1 MQAMMMNQSK
11 IQEGMDQY
19 TQPKPDGDIDLV
31 DAVRQLLL
39 GAGLHANVQSSYND
53 NRFIRE
59 AMGKPSTI
67 QRFLLNRYWNQQ
79 LLTASHPSI
88 EERYCLIPNGDVKDW
103 MKLFQAKILPFLM
116 ANGLP
121 VVI

>member
-1 MQAMMMNQSK
+1 MMNQTK

-19 TQPKPDGDIDLV
+19 TQPKPEGDIDLV
-31 DAVRQLLL
+31 EAVRQLLL
-39 GAGLHANVQSSYND
+39 SAGLHANVQASYNS
-53 NRFIRE
+53 NHFILE
-59 AMGKPSTI
+59 AMGKPSTV

-79 LLTASHPSI
+79 LLSAIHPSI
-88 EERYCLIPNGDVKDW
+88 EERYCLIPNGEVKDW
-103 MKLFQAKILPFLM
+103 LTLFQAKILPFLM